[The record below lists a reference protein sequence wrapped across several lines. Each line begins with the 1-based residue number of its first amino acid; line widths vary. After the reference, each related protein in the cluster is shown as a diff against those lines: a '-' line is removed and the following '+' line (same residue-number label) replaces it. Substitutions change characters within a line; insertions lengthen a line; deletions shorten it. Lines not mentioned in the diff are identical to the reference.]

1 MKKYEVKDLE
11 SAIKSLD
18 AIQIGNPVIE
28 DFIKDLR
35 VEFKKRNAPKFIKAT
50 DAYLKTLKR
59 SDVYVRYMKEDDE
72 FYYPGMQG
80 LFKKGTNKLLRRHT
94 DTGFLNIPND

>member
-18 AIQIGNPVIE
+18 EIQIGNPVIE